1 MVIFQTDMQRSLR
14 LFSAME
20 SKKPAEDYFTVTLL
34 PSEQVIVEISLAS
47 QRSSTADLISK
58 NVCEPT

>member
-20 SKKPAEDYFTVTLL
+20 AKKLAEDYFTVTLL
-34 PSEQVIVEISLAS
+34 PSEQVIVEISLAI